1 MDKTLSKNLKPIV
14 VVMGIIVLVL
24 IAKRVINEKS

>member
-1 MDKTLSKNLKPIV
+1 MREKISKNLKPIV
-14 VVMGIIVLVL
+14 TIMGFVVLFL

>member
-1 MDKTLSKNLKPIV
+1 MKLSKNLKPIV
-14 VVMGIIVLVL
+14 VVMGVIVLVL

>member
-1 MDKTLSKNLKPIV
+1 VRDKISKNLKPIV
-14 VVMGIIVLVL
+14 MVMGVIVLVL

>member
-1 MDKTLSKNLKPIV
+1 MKETLSKNLKPIV
-14 VVMGIIVLVL
+14 VIMGVIVLVL

>member
-1 MDKTLSKNLKPIV
+1 MKDTLSKNLKPIV
-14 VVMGIIVLVL
+14 TIMGFVVLFL

>member
-1 MDKTLSKNLKPIV
+1 MKEKLSKNLKPIV
-14 VVMGIIVLVL
+14 VLMGFIVLVL

>member
-1 MDKTLSKNLKPIV
+1 MREKISKNLKPIV
-14 VVMGIIVLVL
+14 AVMGFIVLAL

>member
-1 MDKTLSKNLKPIV
+1 MKEKISKNLKPIV
-14 VVMGIIVLVL
+14 VVMGVIVLVL